1 MKEDPWNKA
10 AVLTAAVSITGAVLA
25 FLLLQ
30 NQIFYNSVEK
40 RPYFKIGLFE
50 DNEKEISPRLI
61 FETKFPGT
69 YGESD
74 NEFRISIRLRIKNV
88 GLLPGFMD
96 WFDELSLSIAKTG
109 ESPLLLNM
117 SNLPA
122 NTVVIY
128 PGEKSQGASLS
139 FTTKAQDSVKFAELV
154 SIFKEIA
161 DNKNPAIDLK
171 LSSKIRYYAL
181 SDSDKRKEFFVRR
194 EDVYTPQNGF
204 TTNSFQ
210 AN

>member
-1 MKEDPWNKA
+1 MNEEPWNKA
-10 AVLTAAVSITGAVLA
+10 AVLTAVVSITGTVLT
-25 FLLLQ
+25 FLVLL
-30 NQIFYNSVEK
+30 NQIFYNSIEK
-40 RPYFKIGLFE
+40 RPYFKIGLFDE
-50 DNEKEISPRLI
+50 NEQEISPRSI
-61 FETKFPGT
+61 FETKFPGI
-69 YGESD
+69 YGEND
-74 NEFRISIRLRIKNV
+74 NEFKISIQLRIKNV

-96 WFDELSLSIAKTG
+96 KFDELSLSIAKTG
-109 ESPLLLNM
+109 KSPFLLTMN
-117 SNLPA
+117 NLPA

-128 PGEKSQGASLS
+128 PGEKSQDAFLS
-139 FTTKAQDSVKFAELV
+139 FTTKAQDSAKFAELIG
-154 SIFKEIA
+154 IFKEIA
-161 DNKNPAIDLK
+161 TSKNPAIDLK